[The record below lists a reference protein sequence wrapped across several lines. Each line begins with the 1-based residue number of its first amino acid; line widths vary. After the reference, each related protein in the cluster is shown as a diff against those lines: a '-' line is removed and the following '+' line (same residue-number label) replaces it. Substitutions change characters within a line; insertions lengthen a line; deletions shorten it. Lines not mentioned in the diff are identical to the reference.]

1 MTSKYLTT
9 ICLILGSIIPI
20 IVDTGHTHLFNV
32 DWDEHSRVHEVW
44 RLVTNLS
51 IAVVGLYILWFKNYS
66 FLPAILSTCI
76 IFGFF
81 IAIISMP
88 LYDGLA
94 IGEGIQEPNP
104 FGIPANIFLFML
116 IGTLQFISILIQE
129 GMRPGHWDLR
139 VKPC

>member
-20 IVDTGHTHLFNV
+20 IDDTGHTHLFNV

-116 IGTLQFISILIQE
+116 IGTLQFISILILLKKE
-129 GMRPGHWDLR
+129 N
-139 VKPC
+139 

>member
-1 MTSKYLTT
+1 MTSKYLTS

-51 IAVVGLYILWFKNYS
+51 IAIVGLYILWFKNYL
-66 FLPAILSTCI
+66 FLAAILSTCI

-81 IAIISMP
+81 IAVITMP

-104 FGIPANIFLFML
+104 FGIPANIFLFMI
-116 IGTLQFISILIQE
+116 IGTLQFISILILLKKE
-129 GMRPGHWDLR
+129 N
-139 VKPC
+139 

>member
-116 IGTLQFISILIQE
+116 IGTLQFISISIL
-129 GMRPGHWDLR
+129 L
-139 VKPC
+139 KKKTN

>member
-1 MTSKYLTT
+1 MTSKYLTS

-51 IAVVGLYILWFKNYS
+51 IAIVGLYILWFKNYL

-81 IAIISMP
+81 IAVISMP

-104 FGIPANIFLFML
+104 FGIPANIFLFMV
-116 IGTLQFISILIQE
+116 IGTLQFISILILLKKE
-129 GMRPGHWDLR
+129 N
-139 VKPC
+139 

>member
-1 MTSKYLTT
+1 MTSKYLTS

-51 IAVVGLYILWFKNYS
+51 IAVIGLYILWFKNYL
-66 FLPAILSTCI
+66 FLAAILSTCI

-81 IAIISMP
+81 IAVITMP

-104 FGIPANIFLFML
+104 FGIPANIFLFMI
-116 IGTLQFISILIQE
+116 IGTLQFISISILLKKE
-129 GMRPGHWDLR
+129 N
-139 VKPC
+139 

>member
-1 MTSKYLTT
+1 MTSKSLTT

-116 IGTLQFISILIQE
+116 IGTLQFISILILLKKE
-129 GMRPGHWDLR
+129 N
-139 VKPC
+139 

>member
-51 IAVVGLYILWFKNYS
+51 IAVVGLYILWFKNYT

-81 IAIISMP
+81 IAVITMP
-88 LYDGLA
+88 LYDCLA

-104 FGIPANIFLFML
+104 FGIPANIFLF
-116 IGTLQFISILIQE
+116 IKVNPYIFCVILVEVLMFTFWRCYIK
-129 GMRPGHWDLR
+129 RFT
-139 VKPC
+139 

>member
-1 MTSKYLTT
+1 MTSKYLTS

-51 IAVVGLYILWFKNYS
+51 IAVVGLYILWFKNYT

-81 IAIISMP
+81 IAVITMP

-104 FGIPANIFLFML
+104 FGIPANIFLFMI
-116 IGTLQFISILIQE
+116 IGTLQFISILI
-129 GMRPGHWDLR
+129 LL
-139 VKPC
+139 KKKTN

>member
-51 IAVVGLYILWFKNYS
+51 IAVVGLYILWFKNYL
-66 FLPAILSTCI
+66 FLAAILSTCI

-81 IAIISMP
+81 IAVITMP

-104 FGIPANIFLFML
+104 FGIPANIFLFMI
-116 IGTLQFISILIQE
+116 IGTLQFISISILLKKE
-129 GMRPGHWDLR
+129 N
-139 VKPC
+139 

>member
-9 ICLILGSIIPI
+9 ICLILGSLIPI

-32 DWDEHSRVHEVW
+32 DWDEHSRVQEFW

-116 IGTLQFISILIQE
+116 IGTLQFISILIQLKKE
-129 GMRPGHWDLR
+129 N
-139 VKPC
+139 

>member
-20 IVDTGHTHLFNV
+20 IVDTSHTHLFNV

-51 IAVVGLYILWFKNYS
+51 IAVVGLYILWFKNYT

-81 IAIISMP
+81 IAVITMP

-104 FGIPANIFLFML
+104 FGIPANIFLFMI
-116 IGTLQFISILIQE
+116 IGTLQFISILI
-129 GMRPGHWDLR
+129 LL
-139 VKPC
+139 KKKTN

>member
-104 FGIPANIFLFML
+104 FGIPANIFLFMI
-116 IGTLQFISILIQE
+116 IGTLQFISISILLKKE
-129 GMRPGHWDLR
+129 N
-139 VKPC
+139 